1 MENFMEFYNLAL
13 MAVLWFLIVVACV
26 FIRDVTILITPEETC
41 IETGTTEEV
50 EITDTIHQSSV

>member
-1 MENFMEFYNLAL
+1 MEFYNLAL